1 MGEKMKIDMHCHVK
15 EGSPDSR
22 VKVEE
27 YIALLQRQGFD
38 GMLITDH
45 DTYDGYRY
53 WRDNIKDK
61 KYKDFVVLRGI
72 EYDTLDAGHFLV
84 VMPTD
89 VSLKI
94 LEHKGMPLWLL
105 MLVVHKHNGIIGP
118 AHPYGERFLSVFNT
132 GIHKKTTAIAT
143 DFDFVEGFNA
153 CEDEESNMKAQKTGK
168 KYNIPCV
175 GGSDSHR
182 VDCVGTAYTY
192 FPIDIKNENEL
203 IKYIRHNGKV
213 KCGGRQYI
221 GTAKHKLGV
230 FNNIL
235 VQGFWFYNKIGALM
249 HSKHRKFELKKLEK
263 RI

>member
-1 MGEKMKIDMHCHVK
+1 
-15 EGSPDSR
+15 
-22 VKVEE
+22 
-27 YIALLQRQGFD
+27 
-38 GMLITDH
+38 MLITDH

-143 DFDFVEGFNA
+143 DFDLSRRTDCSWPSPSFPEAQRFCGSRRGA
-153 CEDEESNMKAQKTGK
+153 C
-168 KYNIPCV
+168 PR
-175 GGSDSHR
+175 GSPAAPSR
-182 VDCVGTAYTY
+182 A
-192 FPIDIKNENEL
+192 
-203 IKYIRHNGKV
+203 
-213 KCGGRQYI
+213 
-221 GTAKHKLGV
+221 
-230 FNNIL
+230 
-235 VQGFWFYNKIGALM
+235 
-249 HSKHRKFELKKLEK
+249 
-263 RI
+263 